1 MSDKWSP
8 GSYYIA
14 TTRLWVLFFE
24 RENGASELSMTA
36 SELSM
41 TASEISMTASETS
54 DHTSEISGHAFEL

>member
-36 SELSM
+36 SE
-41 TASEISMTASETS
+41 ISMTASETS
-54 DHTSEISGHAFEL
+54 DHTSEISGHTFEL